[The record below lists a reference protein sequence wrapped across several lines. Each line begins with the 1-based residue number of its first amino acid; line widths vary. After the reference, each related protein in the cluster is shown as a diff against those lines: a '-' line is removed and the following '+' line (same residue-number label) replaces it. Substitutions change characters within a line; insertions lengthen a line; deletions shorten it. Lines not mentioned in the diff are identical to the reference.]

1 MKVKNKKFSTIWVEN
16 REVKI
21 IDQTKLP
28 FKFKVEKLQSL
39 NDFCKAIKD
48 MKVRGAPLI
57 GVTAAFGFAKSI
69 EQNSSTINI
78 KKCYDKLLK
87 TRPTAINLKWAL
99 DTIKEKL
106 LKTTPNKRASLAI
119 KLANLIR
126 DDDVESCKKI
136 GHNGLKII
144 EKIYKKKKKPIN
156 ILTHCNAGWLATVDY
171 GTALSPIFYA
181 HQAKIPLHIWVDETR
196 PRNQGALLTSWE
208 LKNEKI
214 PHTVIVDNAGGHL
227 MQKGKVDLCLV
238 GSDRTAMNGDVCNK
252 IGTYLK
258 AISAHENNIP
268 FYVALPTSTIDRNL
282 KKGSDIP
289 IETRDGKELS
299 NLIFEKS
306 KKLLTGRIYKNKT
319 KTFNPAFDV
328 TPSKFI
334 TALIT
339 ENGICKANC
348 SSIKKKLKNNYENY
362 KKDNY

>member
-1 MKVKNKKFSTIWVEN
+1 M
-16 REVKI
+16 
-21 IDQTKLP
+21 
-28 FKFKVEKLQSL
+28 
-39 NDFCKAIKD
+39 
-48 MKVRGAPLI
+48 
-57 GVTAAFGFAKSI
+57 
-69 EQNSSTINI
+69 
-78 KKCYDKLLK
+78 
-87 TRPTAINLKWAL
+87 
-99 DTIKEKL
+99 
-106 LKTTPNKRASLAI
+106 
-119 KLANLIR
+119 
-126 DDDVESCKKI
+126 
-136 GHNGLKII
+136 
-144 EKIYKKKKKPIN
+144 
-156 ILTHCNAGWLATVDY
+156 
-171 GTALSPIFYA
+171 SPIFYA
-181 HQAKIPLHIWVDETR
+181 HQAQIPLHIWVDETR

-258 AISAHENNIP
+258 AISAHENNIS

-362 KKDNY
+362 KKHNY